1 MFSPMSHS
9 VCYFSESA
17 DVAAMQGPSPNGTS
31 NGHLGQ
37 GGSSE
42 SEPHAHDTTV
52 RHVYFVILSVAVVV
66 DMIICRIDSV

>member
-1 MFSPMSHS
+1 MSFKEYTCVFYLIS
-9 VCYFSESA
+9 RQCLTRFVIFSESA

-42 SEPHAHDTTV
+42 SEPHAHDTTM
-52 RHVYFVILSVAVVV
+52 R
-66 DMIICRIDSV
+66 

>member
-1 MFSPMSHS
+1 MCTLEIMYFKEYTRVFYLMFSPMSHS

-42 SEPHAHDTTV
+42 SEPHAHDTTM
-52 RHVYFVILSVAVVV
+52 R
-66 DMIICRIDSV
+66 